1 MRTRRD
7 VLNCA
12 VRAGTGLAFLPY
24 AAAGAPA
31 PSSGALVNDVHS
43 QLNETRVDRVVA
55 VESETALR
63 AAIKAARRD
72 GKAIAIAG
80 GRHSMGGQ
88 QFAGG
93 AVVIDTRPVSYTHL
107 TLPTILRV

>member
-24 AAAGAPA
+24 AGAAAPA
-31 PSSGALVNDVHS
+31 PSGGELVNDVHS

-55 VESETALR
+55 VESEAALR
-63 AAIKAARRD
+63 AASRPPGVTERRLRSRAA
-72 GKAIAIAG
+72 
-80 GRHSMGGQ
+80 
-88 QFAGG
+88 
-93 AVVIDTRPVSYTHL
+93 VIPWAASSS
-107 TLPTILRV
+107 PTVRS